1 MLQSLR
7 SQKVRHDLV
16 TEQLNNKNHLQENN
30 KLFFELLELLH
41 YFSPFLYL
49 FYVLQEL
56 YVSVIYFYA
65 QESFIDCY
73 YLLTIRTIYKTSLLY
88 FSTTKNMDTN
98 LFLFTGNIW
107 S

>member
-1 MLQSLR
+1 MR
-7 SQKVRHDLV
+7 SQRVRHDLV

-41 YFSPFLYL
+41 YFFLLFLAYL

-56 YVSVIYFYA
+56 YVNIIYFYA

-73 YLLTIRTIYKTSLLY
+73 YLLTTRTIYKTSLLY
-88 FSTTKNMDTN
+88 FSAAKNMDTN